1 MGNCFTS
8 NKILAENDD
17 PQGCSCNQPNQLIKD
32 MGDVTVSKSE
42 RAADGVKTNNN
53 NMEKK
58 TNNNKKKVVR
68 FNLNEK
74 NSGDD
79 RSGKQGESKN
89 GVVRIRLVVTQEELK
104 QILSSKKD
112 LRQSS
117 MEQLIKAVK
126 LRGVRVSEDGR
137 TSDGAWRPALESIP
151 EEH

>member
-42 RAADGVKTNNN
+42 GAADGVKTNNN

-58 TNNNKKKVVR
+58 TNNKKKKVVR
-68 FNLNEK
+68 FNLKEE

-79 RSGKQGESKN
+79 RSGKQDESKN

-104 QILSSKKD
+104 QILSSN
-112 LRQSS
+112 
-117 MEQLIKAVK
+117 
-126 LRGVRVSEDGR
+126 
-137 TSDGAWRPALESIP
+137 
-151 EEH
+151 